1 MDKKDLMIKAAPI
14 AAVAVSLAVATALVA
29 VFGLPA
35 PLDAQGAGLARSGT

>member
-1 MDKKDLMIKAAPI
+1 MDKKDLMIKAAPV

-35 PLDAQGAGLARSGT
+35 PLDAQGPGLACSST